1 MRYFDSLT
9 KKNIIRSDNTYKR
22 IRRLLYPNMP
32 VPADDVG
39 PLAAARANRAGA
51 RAAWKAAAKINAQR
65 ALVARGRRMM
75 AEDGKEC
82 DSDEQAQKYAGDYL
96 RKVAAAARLKN
107 TVALALFKDDGTPD
121 LMTYSLGGG
130 AAYVRRFRGA
140 SETQKEEWRVL
151 IRKAA
156 RGARVKGGIKGAKGS
171 KAVVSTRVTE
181 MKLGDDGLM
190 MYRLGASLCL
200 VSFSQK
206 TH

>member
-1 MRYFDSLT
+1 VRYFDSLT

-39 PLAAARANRAGA
+39 PLATARANRPGA
-51 RAAWKAAAKINAQR
+51 RAAWKAAAKMNAQR
-65 ALVARGRRMM
+65 ALATRGRRMM
-75 AEDGKEC
+75 AEDGKAC
-82 DSDEQAQKYAGDYL
+82 HSDEEARKYAGEYL
-96 RKVAAAARLKN
+96 RKLAGAARLKN
-107 TVALALFKDDGTPD
+107 TVALALFKDDGAPD

-130 AAYVRRFRGA
+130 GAYVRRFRGA

-156 RGARVKGGIKGAKGS
+156 RDARVKGAKES
-171 KAVVSTRVTE
+171 KAVVLTRVTE